1 MGDYGDAIICH
12 IGGFMATL
20 LKECPFLCKTTYI
33 NKLLK
38 KENICLLSSQVFPM
52 YVGFLF
58 VLLWQKLVVSV

>member
-20 LKECPFLCKTTYI
+20 LKECPFLWETTYI

-58 VLLWQKLVVSV
+58 VLW